1 MPSDVMDTLTSDK
14 VGPLKKI
21 PLVEM
26 FGPTIQGEGA
36 VIGVQTY
43 FLRFGLCDYKCTMCD
58 SMHAVDPMQVKKN
71 AKMMTQHEILEAFGE
86 FYKPGS
92 TKWITFSGGN
102 PCIHDL
108 TYLVDMLKEAGF
120 MIAVETQGTK
130 HPYWLQAVDL
140 VTVSPKGPGMGEELE
155 IDVLDEFMQAL
166 SYDEGPYVNMKVVIF
181 DQRDLEVA
189 KQLIERYEDQLQPE
203 TRFFLSLGNTVPPSV
218 DGSSDIDPHLHRE
231 MMVTNYQNLWNDIQN
246 DPWLSRVR
254 FLPQWHVFVWGNA
267 KGV

>member
-1 MPSDVMDTLTSDK
+1 MPSDAAPI
-14 VGPLKKI
+14 GPQKKI

-43 FLRFGLCDYKCTMCD
+43 FLRFGLCDYKCKMCD

-71 AKMMTQHEILEAFGE
+71 AKMLTQHQIAEQFLE

-108 TYLVDMLKEAGF
+108 SFLVGLLKQEGF
-120 MIAVETQGTK
+120 LIAVETQGTK
-130 HPYWLQAVDL
+130 CPSWLKEVDL
-140 VTVSPKGPGMGEELE
+140 ITVSPKGPGMGEVLE
-155 IDVLDEFMQAL
+155 IDVLDEFMNELRYAEPFL
-166 SYDEGPYVNMKVVIF
+166 NMKVVIF

-189 KQLIERYEDQLQPE
+189 KQLIERYEDYIRPE
-203 TRFFLSLGNTVPPSV
+203 SRFFLSLGNTAPPYV
-218 DGSSDIDPHLHRE
+218 DGTSDIDPHLHRE
-231 MMVTNYQNLWNDIQN
+231 MMITNYLNLWVDIQN
-246 DPWLSRVR
+246 DPWLCRVR
-254 FLPQWHVFVWGNA
+254 FLPQWHVFCWGNA